1 MSTPAPATIHSITSR
16 RRRGERQAGQSDS
29 ATVPKVAPIKWI
41 DAFETGNAEID
52 DLHRKLVEACNS
64 LQKFLAD
71 GAAWSL
77 IVAQTKKLA
86 VDCIEHFQV
95 EQAVL
100 ERIDFPRRAAHQVEH
115 GRMEQELRA
124 LIARIDEFD
133 GSLNEHRQLPATLIP
148 ALIDLMIR
156 HDLDYRSHILYCQ
169 GR

>member
-1 MSTPAPATIHSITSR
+1 MS
-16 RRRGERQAGQSDS
+16 QSDS
-29 ATVPKVAPIKWI
+29 TAAPKIGPIKWI

-52 DLHRKLVEACNS
+52 SLHRKLVEDCNS
-64 LQKFLAD
+64 LWTLLANN
-71 GAAWSL
+71 AAWSL

-86 VDCIEHFQV
+86 VDCIDHFRV

-100 ERIDFPRRAAHQVEH
+100 ERIDFPRRDAHQAEH
-115 GRMEQELRA
+115 RRMELELEG

-133 GSLNEHRQLPATLIP
+133 GSLKEHRQLPATLVP